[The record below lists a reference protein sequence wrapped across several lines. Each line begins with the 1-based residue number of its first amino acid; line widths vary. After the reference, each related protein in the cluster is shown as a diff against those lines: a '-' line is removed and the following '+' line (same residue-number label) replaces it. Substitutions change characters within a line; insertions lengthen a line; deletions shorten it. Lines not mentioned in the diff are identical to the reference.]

1 MCIYRYVQKLTQPPE
16 DNELQTSFENPQKVY
31 KGQSDWL
38 GQYMYWIYA
47 PSCRDYDIS
56 HREFL

>member
-1 MCIYRYVQKLTQPPE
+1 MVQKLTRPPE

-31 KGQSDWL
+31 KGQSDRL

-47 PSCRDYDIS
+47 PSCKGLL
-56 HREFL
+56 HV